1 MVNDFNLG
9 ARRPQERLYL
19 SDTDAAAKV
28 LKRKQ
33 AGFTAGQW
41 YPKDN
46 PDDIMP
52 QAGFSGGIANGPDFG
67 NFYWYRLPQYED
79 DINLTLSDGF
89 TINRGPHTF
98 KVGAYYEKARI
109 TAGYG
114 MGTIWNGYYQ
124 FTVDT
129 NNPLNTG
136 NPYSSAALGVFTNYQ
151 EATNR
156 TKPGATA
163 INLDWYV
170 QDSWRVAKNFTLEL
184 GLRVAYY
191 TPWYQWDGQNT
202 AWALGRYNSSKVP
215 TLYRPGLDSN
225 GKRVAVNPITG
236 ATTFPALIS
245 GIVPGTGDPGNGF
258 VTTRDGNYPVG
269 FYEKSGE
276 MPQPRFGFAW
286 DVFGNG
292 KTALRGGFAMFNQ
305 LLRWEPQSAGAPI
318 AYTPTLYY
326 DSLSTFLNAT
336 GTMFPTSGTGHDR
349 YLKAPGYYDLTL
361 GVQHNLG
368 AGVLLD
374 VKYVGV
380 LGRNLSMTRSINTV
394 PYGVRFLPE
403 NQDPT
408 TGTPLNDAFLRPYPG
423 LGTLTFRETS
433 GSSNYHA
440 LQVSANRRMAAGL
453 QFGVA
458 YSYSKVMDF
467 GTSLPLYNNARSY
480 AYGKADFDQT
490 HSMVINYTYDVPRV
504 SKSWDNVF
512 SRVVLDHWQISGI
525 TTLAS
530 GSPLR
535 VSVATTNGVDLLGG
549 GDAQRI
555 NIIADPRVPHGE
567 RTMARFFNTAAFALP
582 GKGDRGNG
590 ARDVVRGPGVNNFD
604 ATLFKMIPL
613 KSERRVLQL
622 RWEIYNVLNHTQW
635 RTINTSPIFNPT
647 TGAQTNAL
655 FGTATAARAPRMMQ
669 VALKFVF

>member
-1 MVNDFNLG
+1 M
-9 ARRPQERLYL
+9 
-19 SDTDAAAKV
+19 
-28 LKRKQ
+28 
-33 AGFTAGQW
+33 
-41 YPKDN
+41 
-46 PDDIMP
+46 
-52 QAGFSGGIANGPDFG
+52 
-67 NFYWYRLPQYED
+67 
-79 DINLTLSDGF
+79 
-89 TINRGPHTF
+89 
-98 KVGAYYEKARI
+98 
-109 TAGYG
+109 
-114 MGTIWNGYYQ
+114 
-124 FTVDT
+124 
-129 NNPLNTG
+129 
-136 NPYSSAALGVFTNYQ
+136 
-151 EATNR
+151 
-156 TKPGATA
+156 
-163 INLDWYV
+163 
-170 QDSWRVAKNFTLEL
+170 AKNFTLEL
-184 GLRVAYY
+184 GLRTAYY

-202 AWALGRYNSSKVP
+202 AWAMGRYNSAKAP
-215 TLYRPGLDSN
+215 TLYRPGLDPAT
-225 GKRVAVNPITG
+225 GKRAAVNPLTG
-236 ATTFPALIS
+236 ATTFAALIS
-245 GIVPGTGDPGNGF
+245 GIVPGTGDPANGF

-276 MPQPRFGFAW
+276 MFQPRFGFAW

-318 AYTPTLYY
+318 AFTPTLYY
-326 DSLSTFLNAT
+326 DSLSTFLNAS
-336 GTMFPTSGTGHDR
+336 GTIFPTTATGHER

-361 GVQHNLG
+361 GVQHNMG
-368 AGVLLD
+368 AGILLD

-394 PYGVRFLPE
+394 PYGVRFLPQ

-423 LGTLTFRETS
+423 LGNITFRETS

-453 QFGVA
+453 QFGVS

-467 GTSLPLYNNARSY
+467 GTSLPVYNNARSY

-490 HSMVINYTYDVPRV
+490 HSMVINYTYDIPRV

-512 SRVVLDHWQISGI
+512 SRVVLDHWQVSGI

-535 VSVATTNGVDLLGG
+535 VSVATTTGVDLLGG
-549 GDAQRI
+549 GDAQRV
-555 NIIADPRVPHGE
+555 NLIADPRLSHGE
-567 RTMARFFNTAAFALP
+567 RTMARFFKTEAFALP
-582 GKGDRGNG
+582 AKGDRGNG

-622 RWEIYNVLNHTQW
+622 RWEVYNLLNHTQW
-635 RTINTSPIFNPT
+635 RSINTSPIFNPT

-655 FGTATAARAPRMMQ
+655 FGTATAARSPRMMQ